1 MFLKFICAFSK
12 TRLIILQP
20 EWLKTFWVITQEL
33 ELTQTWELYRHKAN
47 NMNCHLTLILGKM
60 TEFFKKLIKPYID
73 HFQSILTTILG
84 GGEGGGYP
92 DGKASVTSYENDA

>member
-1 MFLKFICAFSK
+1 
-12 TRLIILQP
+12 
-20 EWLKTFWVITQEL
+20 
-33 ELTQTWELYRHKAN
+33 
-47 NMNCHLTLILGKM
+47 M

-84 GGEGGGYP
+84 GGYP

>member
-1 MFLKFICAFSK
+1 
-12 TRLIILQP
+12 
-20 EWLKTFWVITQEL
+20 
-33 ELTQTWELYRHKAN
+33 
-47 NMNCHLTLILGKM
+47 M

-84 GGEGGGYP
+84 GGRGGGGYP